1 MKMRATSRGQDKK
14 LAANNSQKTAMAIA
28 TVCTHNHG
36 KKGMTNIVMC
46 PGHLVNKWKKEIL
59 RIAPNS
65 DVEIVSDFDGLVKLV
80 PRIKDKSRR
89 RHLWLVLSKEVAKFG
104 YQERP
109 ATNWKTC
116 RDWLGHTIHTYCCP
130 HCGKPLYKVEYVG
143 RGRGRIENRV
153 YFDERSFRHKN
164 ETNSYCMN
172 KVKKHDPETGTY
184 KNVRCGAKLWEAAGR
199 TESEWVNLGADAGW
213 IEKNKIETVYNQI
226 IAKGTK
232 AKKDE
237 ISVLPTLSDALN
249 ESIPAQVRPIKY
261 PLGKYVRRFLKGCID
276 YALIDECH
284 QLKARD
290 SLQGQAFGDFLS
302 TAKHSLCFTG
312 TLLNGYASG
321 IFYILYRAFP
331 GMMKKEGFEFSSA
344 GESEF
349 IKQYGVYNITKTYT
363 SDNAFKIGKSGAART
378 KQLPGVS
385 PIVFTKF
392 LLENVAFISLEDIGT
407 GLPGYEEIP
416 VPVDMDTELENA
428 YKNLETNI
436 KNHMSHGRYEK
447 GGMKMIAQL
456 VQAITIYP
464 DQPYDQP
471 PVINVDTGETMVD
484 PPSLNK
490 DVVRNKDIKFV
501 ELVKEKVENG
511 EKVLVYYNW
520 TNRTDLKSRLPKQL
534 ENEGIKCA
542 VMSTSIKSS
551 EREAWVEKQVKEKNI
566 DVLLCNPTLVE
577 TGLDLLDFTTIIFYQ
592 VGYNLF
598 TLRQASRRSWRL
610 SQTKDVTVYFM
621 YYRDTVQ
628 EQALSLMATKLQAA
642 MAIEGKFSEEGL
654 NAMSNNQDV
663 LTQIAASVADGIKET
678 VDAEVFSKGKVD
690 STQILQKE
698 DHRKILIPKA
708 PLIANAQDRYLEKIH
723 NSKKRHIPLKAVGT
737 GEKNIM
743 KNPSLLF
750 NVG

>member
-1 MKMRATSRGQDKK
+1 
-14 LAANNSQKTAMAIA
+14 
-28 TVCTHNHG
+28 
-36 KKGMTNIVMC
+36 
-46 PGHLVNKWKKEIL
+46 
-59 RIAPNS
+59 
-65 DVEIVSDFDGLVKLV
+65 
-80 PRIKDKSRR
+80 
-89 RHLWLVLSKEVAKFG
+89 
-104 YQERP
+104 
-109 ATNWKTC
+109 
-116 RDWLGHTIHTYCCP
+116 
-130 HCGKPLYKVEYVG
+130 
-143 RGRGRIENRV
+143 
-153 YFDERSFRHKN
+153 
-164 ETNSYCMN
+164 
-172 KVKKHDPETGTY
+172 
-184 KNVRCGAKLWEAAGR
+184 
-199 TESEWVNLGADAGW
+199 
-213 IEKNKIETVYNQI
+213 
-226 IAKGTK
+226 
-232 AKKDE
+232 
-237 ISVLPTLSDALN
+237 
-249 ESIPAQVRPIKY
+249 
-261 PLGKYVRRFLKGCID
+261 
-276 YALIDECH
+276 
-284 QLKARD
+284 
-290 SLQGQAFGDFLS
+290 
-302 TAKHSLCFTG
+302 
-312 TLLNGYASG
+312 
-321 IFYILYRAFP
+321 
-331 GMMKKEGFEFSSA
+331 
-344 GESEF
+344 
-349 IKQYGVYNITKTYT
+349 
-363 SDNAFKIGKSGAART
+363 
-378 KQLPGVS
+378 
-385 PIVFTKF
+385 
-392 LLENVAFISLEDIGT
+392 
-407 GLPGYEEIP
+407 
-416 VPVDMDTELENA
+416 
-428 YKNLETNI
+428 
-436 KNHMSHGRYEK
+436 
-447 GGMKMIAQL
+447 MIAQL

-621 YYRDTVQ
+621 YYRNTVQ

-690 STQILQKE
+690 STQVFHKE

>member
-14 LAANNSQKTAMAIA
+14 LAANNNQKTAMAIA

-36 KKGMTNIVMC
+36 KKGMTNIIMY

-59 RIAPNS
+59 RVAPNS
-65 DVEIVSDFDGLVKLV
+65 DVEIVSDFDGLVSLV
-80 PRIKDKSRR
+80 PRIKDKRRR
-89 RHLWLVLSKEVAKFG
+89 RHLWLVISKEVAKFG

-109 ATNWKTC
+109 AAVWRACSDGMVVRGKK
-116 RDWLGHTIHTYCCP
+116 HTIHSYCCP
-130 HCGKPLYKVEYVG
+130 ECGQPLYKTEYIG
-143 RGRGRIENRV
+143 RGRNRITNRV
-153 YFDERSFRHKN
+153 YFDERSFKHKN
-164 ETNSYCMN
+164 ELNSYCMN
-172 KVKKHDPETGTY
+172 IVKKYNPETGTHED
-184 KNVRCGAKLWEAAGR
+184 VSCGAKLWEAAGR

-213 IEKNKIETVYNQI
+213 IEKDKIETVYDRI
-226 IAKGTK
+226 IAEGAK

-237 ISVLPTLSDALN
+237 IAILPALSDAMN
-249 ESIPAQVRPIKY
+249 ENIPAQVRPIKY

-349 IKQYGVYNITKTYT
+349 VKQYGVYSITKTYT
-363 SDNAFKIGKSGAART
+363 SENTFGKSGAART

-416 VPVDMDTELENA
+416 VPVDMDTELANA
-428 YKNLETNI
+428 YKEVENKVKKHI
-436 KNHMSHGRYEK
+436 SSGRFQK

-464 DQPYDQP
+464 DQPYGQP
-471 PVINVDTGETMVD
+471 PVINVDTGDVMVE
-484 PPSLNK
+484 PPSLDK
-490 DVVRNKDIKFV
+490 DTVRNKDIKFM
-501 ELVKEKVENG
+501 ELVKEKVEDG

-520 TNRTDLKSRLPKQL
+520 TNRTDLKDRLPKQL
-534 ENEGIKCA
+534 EREG
-542 VMSTSIKSS
+542 IKSS
-551 EREAWVEKQVKEKNI
+551 EREAWVEKQVKEKDI

-621 YYRDTVQ
+621 YYRGTVQ
-628 EQALSLMATKLQAA
+628 EQALSFMATKLQAA

-690 STQILQKE
+690 NTQVLQKE

-708 PLIANAQDRYLEKIH
+708 PLIANAQDRYLKKIH
-723 NSKKRHIPLKAVGT
+723 DSKKRHIPLKAVGA
-737 GEKNIM
+737 GEENIM